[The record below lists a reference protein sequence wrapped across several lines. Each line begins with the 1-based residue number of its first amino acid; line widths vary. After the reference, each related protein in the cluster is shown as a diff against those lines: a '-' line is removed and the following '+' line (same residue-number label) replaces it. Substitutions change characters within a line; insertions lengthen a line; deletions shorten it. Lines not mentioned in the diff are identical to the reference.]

1 MINTI
6 YERNINKTISA
17 IVEARYNKYEVCI
30 MDYNAICKRCAML
43 CDEDIFLFDYV
54 PLFESASDAI
64 AFVDAN
70 INNLI

>member
-1 MINTI
+1 MITTI
-6 YERNINKTISA
+6 YERNINKATSV

-43 CDEDIFLFDYV
+43 CDEVFLWEYV

-64 AFVDAN
+64 NFVNNN

>member
-6 YERNINKTISA
+6 YERNINKATSV
-17 IVEARYNKYEVCI
+17 IVVTRYGKFEVCI
-30 MDYNAICKRCAML
+30 MDYNAICTRCAML

-54 PLFESASDAI
+54 PLFEDATEAI
-64 AFVDAN
+64 AFVNAN

>member
-6 YERNINKTISA
+6 YERNINKATSV
-17 IVEARYNKYEVCI
+17 IVEARYNKYEICI

-54 PLFESASDAI
+54 PLFASASEAI
-64 AFVDAN
+64 AFVDSN

>member
-6 YERNINKTISA
+6 YERNINKVTSV

-64 AFVDAN
+64 AFVDSN

>member
-6 YERNINKTISA
+6 YERNINKATS
-17 IVEARYNKYEVCI
+17 IVVESRYNKYEVCI

-54 PLFESASDAI
+54 PLFDNALDAI
-64 AFVDAN
+64 AFVDSN

>member
-1 MINTI
+1 MTTTI
-6 YERNINKTISA
+6 YERNINKATSV

-54 PLFESASDAI
+54 PLFEDATKAI
-64 AFVDAN
+64 DFVNAN

>member
-1 MINTI
+1 MITTI
-6 YERNINKTISA
+6 YERNINKVTSA
-17 IVEARYNKYEVCI
+17 IVVTRCNKYEVCI

-54 PLFESASDAI
+54 PMFESASEAI
-64 AFVDAN
+64 AFADAN

>member
-1 MINTI
+1 MITTI
-6 YERNINKTISA
+6 YERNINKVTSVV
-17 IVEARYNKYEVCI
+17 VESRYNKFEVCI

-64 AFVDAN
+64 AFVDSN